1 MRSLDWVPTK
11 CLQLSLWLI
20 SSFVLAGC
28 SATNVSLFELS
39 GQTMGTTYR
48 LTYASSEN
56 REASLKEEVEQLLRA
71 INQSLSPFIES
82 SLISRINA
90 SRDTAQTFAIDRHF
104 EIVFQ
109 HAQYIH
115 DLTNGAF
122 NPALGPLIR
131 AWGFGKDEPRTLDS
145 TEVNDLLQFTS
156 LEIFSFEGDDP
167 PRLRKQ
173 KAEGELDFGAIAK
186 GHAVDELGA
195 LLESVGIFDYLV
207 EIGGEVRAR
216 GSHPENRSWR
226 VGIEKPLEASRDL
239 QVIVNLSDISMATS
253 GNYRNYYWTEGRKIV
268 HTLNPLTGYPEDNSL
283 LSVSVIAK
291 NCMTAD
297 AFATAFMVLGR
308 DRTLEFVERNGGPD
322 VYLISGSDEE
332 AWETST
338 TDGFSR
344 LIETET
350 EF

>member
-1 MRSLDWVPTK
+1 MLRIWLFIGLATIGCGTK
-11 CLQLSLWLI
+11 NL
-20 SSFVLAGC
+20 
-28 SATNVSLFELS
+28 TKYELS

-56 REASLKEEVEQLLRA
+56 LDAYLNEEVEQLLLE

-82 SLISRINA
+82 SLLSRINA
-90 SRDTAQTFAIDRHF
+90 SRDTAETHAVDHHF
-104 EIVFQ
+104 ETVFE

-115 DLTNGAF
+115 DLTDGAF

-145 TEVNDLLQFTS
+145 TQVDRLLRLTS
-156 LEIFSFEGDDP
+156 LEIFSLEGDNP

-173 KAEGELDFGAIAK
+173 NAAGELDFGAIAK
-186 GHAVDELGA
+186 GYAVDELGA
-195 LLESVGIFDYLV
+195 LLESAEIVDYLV

-253 GNYRNYYWTEGRKIV
+253 GNYRNYYWIESRKVV

-297 AFATAFMVLGR
+297 ALATAFMVMGLE
-308 DRTLEFVERNGGPD
+308 RTLEMIDRNGGPD
-322 VYLISGSDEE
+322 VYLISGNDEK
-332 AWETST
+332 AWETSMS
-338 TDGFSR
+338 DGFSR
-344 LIETET
+344 LVETET
-350 EF
+350 DF